1 MNLLNFAKF
10 PASFNESEIHLGNAP
25 AQYESYLYKYTHLE
39 TGKMYI
45 GIHKGRLGDRYW
57 HSSQNEEFNQ
67 ALSTEKNVF
76 KFEVLRFGSHQA
88 MEVAESRMLNAVD
101 AKNNPMYY
109 NLSNGMKLN
118 HDAPPDV
125 EMMQILVD
133 KIQSRDGLT
142 VTIESVE
149 DIAVLKRVQVRLA
162 EDEAHK
168 REIKERIEDAGGDTS
183 GCSPVVI
190 YEGRGPNGE
199 DLIGDGNHTVMA
211 ASEAKH
217 CTVIPVIRIPKS
229 VHKEYTDAELKAI
242 GNLLNK
248 KPDTI
253 KKPVSPDDAV
263 KHLEDIVS
271 KGVTLEQFAKDEDA
285 HRQYLQICGFTG
297 KTITKIIGRVKKS
310 IKNQEFLKAN
320 KLWIDYTKSV
330 HKKTLESTTEG
341 FRTADT
347 MAVHVSSAM
356 FKWDNIINTMFT
368 HTEET
373 KKGRVMTKDK
383 MVVVVYHADS
393 DKELDWKVN
402 LQPQILNKISWFF
415 TRLGYSVRIH
425 EMPTT
430 MTHNPFLN
438 NE

>member
-10 PASFNESEIHLGNAP
+10 PASINESEIYLGNTP

-45 GIHKGRLGDRYW
+45 GIHKGKLGDKYW
-57 HSSQNEEFNQ
+57 HSSKNEEFNQ
-67 ALSTEKNVF
+67 AFSTEKNVF
-76 KFEVLRFGSHQA
+76 KFEVLRYGSHHA
-88 MEVAESRMLNAVD
+88 MEVAESSMLNAVD

-133 KIQSRDGLT
+133 KIQSRDGLV
-142 VTIESVE
+142 VTIEPVE
-149 DIAVLKRVQVRLA
+149 DIAVLKRLQVRLA

-183 GCSPVVI
+183 GCSPVVV
-190 YEGRGPNGE
+190 YEGRGHNGE
-199 DLIGDGNHTVMA
+199 DIIGDGNHTVMA

-217 CTVIPVIRIPKS
+217 CTVIPVIRIPKN
-229 VHKEYTDAELKAI
+229 VHRDYTDAELKAV

-248 KPDTI
+248 KPDII
-253 KKPVSPDDAV
+253 KKAVSPDDAV

-320 KLWIDYTKSV
+320 KLWIDYTKPI
-330 HKKTLESTTEG
+330 HKKTLEDTTEG
-341 FRTADT
+341 FRTSDT
-347 MAVHVSSAM
+347 MALHVSSAM
-356 FKWDNIINTMFT
+356 FKWDNIINTMFA

-373 KKGRVMTKDK
+373 KKGRIKKKDK
-383 MVVVVYHADS
+383 MMVVVYHADS
-393 DKELDWKVN
+393 DKEDDWKKN
-402 LQPQILNKISWFF
+402 IQPQILNKIDFFF
-415 TRLGYSVRIH
+415 TKLGYSVRLY

-430 MTHNPFLN
+430 MTNDPMKKY
-438 NE
+438 E

>member
-10 PASFNESEIHLGNAP
+10 PASFNESEIHLGNPP

-45 GIHKGRLGDRYW
+45 GIHKGRLGDKYW
-57 HSSQNEEFNQ
+57 HSSKNEEFNQ

-76 KFEVLRFGSHQA
+76 KFEVLRYGSHQA
-88 MEVAESRMLNAVD
+88 MEVAESRMLHAVD

-109 NLSNGMKLN
+109 NLSNGMKLH
-118 HDAPPDV
+118 HDSPPDV
-125 EMMQILVD
+125 EMMQILVE
-133 KIQSRDGLT
+133 KIKSRDGLT
-142 VTIESVE
+142 VTRESID

-183 GCSPVVI
+183 NCSPVVI

-248 KPDTI
+248 KPDNI
-253 KKPVSPDDAV
+253 KKPVSIDDAV

-285 HRQYLQICGFTG
+285 HREYLQICGFTS
-297 KTITKIIGRVKKS
+297 KQITKIIGRVKKS

-320 KLWIDYTKSV
+320 KLWIDYTKPI
-330 HKKTLESTTEG
+330 HKKSLESTTEG

-347 MAVHVSSAM
+347 MAIHVSSAM
-356 FKWDNIINTMFT
+356 FKWDNILNTLFA
-368 HTEET
+368 HTEE
-373 KKGRVMTKDK
+373 KGKTRVKQK
-383 MVVVVYHADS
+383 NNMVVVVHHSDS

-402 LQPQILNKISWFF
+402 IQPQILNKIDFFF
-415 TRLGYSVRIH
+415 TKLGYNIRIY

-430 MTHNPFLN
+430 MTNNPFLN
-438 NE
+438 HE

>member
-1 MNLLNFAKF
+1 MNLLNFTKF
-10 PASFNESEIHLGNAP
+10 PASINESEIYLGSPP
-25 AQYESYLYKYTHLE
+25 AHYESYLYKYTHLE

-45 GIHKGRLGDRYW
+45 GIHKGKLGDKYW
-57 HSSQNEEFNQ
+57 HSSKNEEFNQ
-67 ALSTEKNVF
+67 AFSTEKNVF
-76 KFEVLRFGSHQA
+76 KFEVLRYGSHHA
-88 MEVAESRMLNAVD
+88 MEVAESRMLAAVD

-118 HDAPPDV
+118 HEGPPDV
-125 EMMQILVD
+125 EMIQILAD

-142 VTIESVE
+142 VTTEPVE
-149 DIAVLKRVQVRLA
+149 DIAVLSRVQVRLA

-168 REIKERIEDAGGDTS
+168 REIRERIEDAGGDTS
-183 GCSPVVI
+183 GCSPVVV

-229 VHKEYTDAELKAI
+229 VHKEYTDAELKAV
-242 GNLLNK
+242 GNLLNR

-263 KHLEDIVS
+263 KHLEDVVS
-271 KGVTLEQFAKDEDA
+271 KGVTLEQFAKDEDT
-285 HRQYLQICGFTG
+285 HRQYLRICGFTG

-320 KLWIDYTKSV
+320 KLWIDYGKLV
-330 HKKTLESTTEG
+330 NKKILESTTEG
-341 FRTADT
+341 FRTPDT
-347 MAVHVSSAM
+347 MAIHVSSAM
-356 FKWDNIINTMFT
+356 FKFDNVVNTMFA
-368 HTEET
+368 HTAET
-373 KKGRVMTKDK
+373 KKGRVMEKDK
-383 MVVVVYHADS
+383 MVVVVYHPDPDA
-393 DKELDWKVN
+393 ELDWKVN
-402 LQPQILNKISWFF
+402 IQPQILNKINWFF
-415 TRLGYSVRIH
+415 TRLGYTVRIY

-430 MTHNPFLN
+430 MTQNPFLN

>member
-1 MNLLNFAKF
+1 
-10 PASFNESEIHLGNAP
+10 
-25 AQYESYLYKYTHLE
+25 
-39 TGKMYI
+39 
-45 GIHKGRLGDRYW
+45 
-57 HSSQNEEFNQ
+57 
-67 ALSTEKNVF
+67 
-76 KFEVLRFGSHQA
+76 
-88 MEVAESRMLNAVD
+88 
-101 AKNNPMYY
+101 
-109 NLSNGMKLN
+109 MKLH
-118 HDAPPDV
+118 HDSPPDV

-142 VTIESVE
+142 VTRESIE

-217 CTVIPVIRIPKS
+217 CTEIPVIRIPKS

-253 KKPVSPDDAV
+253 KKPVSTDDAV

-285 HRQYLQICGFTG
+285 HKQYLQICGFTG
-297 KTITKIIGRVKKS
+297 KQITKIIGRVKKS

-320 KLWIDYTKSV
+320 KLWIDYTKPI
-330 HKKTLESTTEG
+330 HKKDLESTTEG

-347 MAVHVSSAM
+347 MAIHVSSAM
-356 FKWDNIINTMFT
+356 FKWDNILNTLFA
-368 HTEET
+368 HTEEKGKT
-373 KKGRVMTKDK
+373 RVKKKDK
-383 MVVVVYHADS
+383 MVVVVHHSDS

-402 LQPQILNKISWFF
+402 IQPQILNKIEFFF
-415 TRLGYSVRIH
+415 TKLGYNIRIY

-430 MTHNPFLN
+430 MTNNPFLN
-438 NE
+438 HE